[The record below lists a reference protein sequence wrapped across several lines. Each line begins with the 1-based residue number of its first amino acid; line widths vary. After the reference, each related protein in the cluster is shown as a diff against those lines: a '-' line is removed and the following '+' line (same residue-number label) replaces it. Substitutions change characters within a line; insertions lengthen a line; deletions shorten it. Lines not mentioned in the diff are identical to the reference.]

1 MVYNL
6 VLFYFVAQI
15 VLALAI
21 GNLSVGSCVSSKWC
35 IFVVVVLVLF
45 FGFVLCFFF
54 KHFLSLQDT
63 TGWSCVFP
71 APVLESAVS
80 PRNPCS
86 LYLRRALETNS
97 WVFCVGVPTGGCCCF
112 YLAVAAVYMY
122 VAAVYVHISINIS
135 IEVFW
140 YHTWPA
146 FVFLLALFYLAYLFF
161 YFVFIFVLLM

>member
-1 MVYNL
+1 MHSPHLGLGSYVLVLGGQTIYINLEFFCVGHSFHSFSSFNHLYQYGLKHFYALVYNL

-63 TGWSCVFP
+63 TG
-71 APVLESAVS
+71 
-80 PRNPCS
+80 
-86 LYLRRALETNS
+86 
-97 WVFCVGVPTGGCCCF
+97 
-112 YLAVAAVYMY
+112 
-122 VAAVYVHISINIS
+122 
-135 IEVFW
+135 
-140 YHTWPA
+140 
-146 FVFLLALFYLAYLFF
+146 
-161 YFVFIFVLLM
+161 